1 MTNRKQKRRESV
13 GCCGQIENIKRQSL
27 DIMNKAVLFEV
38 IPVRVF
44 LIVMLVFYHAFAI
57 FSGVWAPITNYP
69 LIPAYD
75 IIDKLSCATL
85 LETFVFISGS
95 ILGFQLRTKGKD
107 KVLTPRNLL
116 WGKLKRLIVPSIVF
130 SILYIICFGS
140 SSDSILKV
148 SYDVLN
154 GVGHMWF
161 LPMLFWCF
169 VLTYLIEL
177 TGLEFKYV
185 LPILCLA
192 TLGSVTPLPLRLNSA
207 LYYLLFFYA
216 GFYIEKNSVTIRL
229 KTEIVLPI
237 SLLLFAITFILK
249 LNVENANFNIMGGG
263 YLISNQIINKGI
275 RIIVIVFSRVLCASF
290 GIVSLMSLSRLLVL
304 HSDTSKWDGV
314 IKLSNCCFGVYI
326 FQQFILKLLNKSI
339 LPFCIDAYLYPW
351 IAFIITLFISLILTI
366 LIRTTKLGRQLL

>member
-1 MTNRKQKRRESV
+1 
-13 GCCGQIENIKRQSL
+13 
-27 DIMNKAVLFEV
+27 MNKAVLFEV
-38 IPVRVF
+38 IPVRIF

-57 FSGVWAPITNYP
+57 FSGAWAPITNYP

-75 IIDKLSCATL
+75 IMDKLSYAAL

-95 ILGFQLRTKGKD
+95 ILGFQLRTKGED

-130 SILYIICFGS
+130 SILYIICLGS
-140 SSDSILKV
+140 SSDSMLKV

-192 TLGSVTPLPLRLNSA
+192 TLGSVVPLPLRLNSA

-216 GFYIEKNSVTIRL
+216 GFYIEKNNITIRL

-249 LNVENANFNIMGGG
+249 LNLENTNFNIIGGG
-263 YLISNQIINKGI
+263 YLAKSQIINKGI
-275 RIIVIVFSRVLCASF
+275 RVIALVISRALCASF
-290 GIVSLMSLSRLLVL
+290 GIVSLMSLSRLIVL
-304 HSDTSKWDGV
+304 HSDTSKWNGV

>member
-1 MTNRKQKRRESV
+1 
-13 GCCGQIENIKRQSL
+13 
-27 DIMNKAVLFEV
+27 MNKTVLFEV
-38 IPVRVF
+38 IPVRIF
-44 LIVMLVFYHAFAI
+44 LIIMLVFYHAFAV
-57 FSGVWAPITNYP
+57 FSGAWAPITNYP

-75 IIDKLSCATL
+75 IMDKLSYAAL

-95 ILGFQLRTKGKD
+95 VLGFQLRTKGKD
-107 KVLTPRNLL
+107 IVLTPSTII

-130 SILYIICFGS
+130 SILYIICLGS

-169 VLTYLIEL
+169 VFTYLIEL

-192 TLGSVTPLPLRLNSA
+192 TLGSVLPLPLRLNSA

-216 GFYIEKNSVTIRL
+216 GFYIEKNSITIRW

-249 LNVENANFNIMGGG
+249 LNVENTNFNIIRGG
-263 YLISNQIINKGI
+263 YLANSQIINKGI
-275 RIIVIVFSRVLCASF
+275 RIIALVISRALCASF
-290 GIVSLMSLSRLLVL
+290 GIVSLISISRLIVL
-304 HSDTSKWDGV
+304 HSDTSKWNGV

-326 FQQFILKLLNKSI
+326 FQQFVLKLLNQSI

-351 IAFIITLFISLILTI
+351 IAFIITLCISLILTI

>member
-1 MTNRKQKRRESV
+1 MGSIGCFGQK
-13 GCCGQIENIKRQSL
+13 ENIKRQSL

-38 IPVRVF
+38 IPVRIF
-44 LIVMLVFYHAFAI
+44 LIIMLVFYHAFAI
-57 FSGVWAPITNYP
+57 FSGAWAPITNYP

-75 IIDKLSCATL
+75 IIDKLSCAAL

-116 WGKLKRLIVPSIVF
+116 WGKLKRLIVPSVVF
-130 SILYIICFGS
+130 SILYIICLGA

-148 SYDVLN
+148 SYDILS

-169 VLTYLIEL
+169 VLTFLIEL

-185 LPILCLA
+185 LPILGLA
-192 TLGSVTPLPLRLNSA
+192 TLGSVMPLPLRLNSA

-216 GFYIEKNSVTIRL
+216 GFYIEKNNITIRL

-237 SLLLFAITFILK
+237 SLFLFAITFIFK
-249 LNVENANFNIMGGG
+249 LNVENINFNIVGGG
-263 YLISNQIINKGI
+263 I
-275 RIIVIVFSRVLCASF
+275 
-290 GIVSLMSLSRLLVL
+290 
-304 HSDTSKWDGV
+304 
-314 IKLSNCCFGVYI
+314 
-326 FQQFILKLLNKSI
+326 
-339 LPFCIDAYLYPW
+339 
-351 IAFIITLFISLILTI
+351 
-366 LIRTTKLGRQLL
+366 

>member
-1 MTNRKQKRRESV
+1 
-13 GCCGQIENIKRQSL
+13 
-27 DIMNKAVLFEV
+27 MNKTVLFEV
-38 IPVRVF
+38 IPVRIF

-57 FSGVWAPITNYP
+57 FSGAWAPITNYP

-75 IIDKLSCATL
+75 IMDKLSYAAL

-107 KVLTPRNLL
+107 IVLTPRNII

-177 TGLEFKYV
+177 NGLEIKYV
-185 LPILCLA
+185 LPIFCLA
-192 TLGSVTPLPLRLNSA
+192 TLGSVMPLPLRLNSA

-216 GFYIEKNSVTIRL
+216 GFYIEKNNITIRL

-237 SLLLFAITFILK
+237 SILLFAITFILK
-249 LNVENANFNIMGGG
+249 LNLENTNFNIIGG
-263 YLISNQIINKGI
+263 YIANSQIINKGI
-275 RIIVIVFSRVLCASF
+275 RVIALVVSRALCASF
-290 GIVSLMSLSRLLVL
+290 GIVSLMSLSRLIVL

-314 IKLSNCCFGVYI
+314 IRLSNCCFGVYI
-326 FQQFILKLLNKSI
+326 FQQFVLKLLNQSI
-339 LPFCIDAYLYPW
+339 LPCCIDAYLYPW
-351 IAFIITLFISLILTI
+351 ISFMITLCISLILTI